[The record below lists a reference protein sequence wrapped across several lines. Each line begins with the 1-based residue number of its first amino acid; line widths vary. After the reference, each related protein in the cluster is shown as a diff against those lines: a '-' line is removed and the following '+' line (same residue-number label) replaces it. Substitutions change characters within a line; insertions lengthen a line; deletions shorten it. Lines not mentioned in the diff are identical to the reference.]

1 MGFCRSSMGAAFPTL
16 AGGQRGEKGI
26 EIEGNK
32 EQVLEKKDFT

>member
-1 MGFCRSSMGAAFPTL
+1 MGAAFPTL

-32 EQVLEKKDFT
+32 EQVLEKKRILHEKKG

>member
-1 MGFCRSSMGAAFPTL
+1 MGAAFPTL

-32 EQVLEKKDFT
+32 EQVLEKKGFYMRRKDR

>member
-1 MGFCRSSMGAAFPTL
+1 MGAAFPTL

-32 EQVLEKKDFT
+32 EQVLEKKKDFT